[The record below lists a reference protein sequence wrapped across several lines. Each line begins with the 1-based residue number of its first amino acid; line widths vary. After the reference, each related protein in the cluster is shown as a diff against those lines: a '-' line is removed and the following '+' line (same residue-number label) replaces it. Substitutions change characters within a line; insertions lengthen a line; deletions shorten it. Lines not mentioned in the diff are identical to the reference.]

1 MTLKRRFTFSFILL
15 GLLLLP
21 LISAAESAHFNKS
34 GLPLP
39 RFASL
44 RTNEVNVRTGPG
56 VKYPL
61 EWIFIRKD
69 LPVKI
74 TAEFE
79 HWRQIKDWQGNE
91 GWVHKVMLSGHRTIL
106 FTDKS
111 TPLFAQPNEEAKIIV
126 LVETNIIANFKGCES
141 DWCQVQVQNFKGWVQ
156 KHRVWGILPDEGS
169 K

>member
-1 MTLKRRFTFSFILL
+1 MKRCFTLVFILT
-15 GLLLLP
+15 GLFIWP
-21 LISAAESAHFNKS
+21 MGTFADSTHFNKS

-106 FTDKS
+106 FTQKS
-111 TPLFAQPNEEAKIIV
+111 TPVFAQPNEDARIIV
-126 LVETNIIANFKGCES
+126 LVEENIIGNFKGCQNN
-141 DWCQVQVQNFKGWVQ
+141 WCQVQVQNFKGWVQ
-156 KHRVWGILPDEGS
+156 KQRVWGVLPDESS